1 MILCNLATVCAEAKS
16 VAKSRLHCT
25 FDLIGQREKKLQ
37 SSQFIE
43 LVLRPVFAV
52 LKYLVDNGVLKMY
65 LLKFETYFLKRKEIT
80 CVTTNY
86 YLNFPGN

>member
-1 MILCNLATVCAEAKS
+1 MTLKLVTVLQRPFFHLQHKIIRLFNLVTVFAEAKS

-43 LVLRPVFAV
+43 LVFKPVFAV
-52 LKYLVDNGVLKMY
+52 FKYFVDNGVYSKC
-65 LLKFETYFLKRKEIT
+65 T
-80 CVTTNY
+80 
-86 YLNFPGN
+86 